1 MHVAPR
7 SLPSRSLA
15 LALSFALH
23 TVSARAQTTTGPA
36 APLEAR
42 LVAARSRVEVSVPT
56 THAGAVGESLPR
68 GARVVTGHESDAV
81 IEYPGVGFLQLAED
95 SQLLMF
101 DSPNPQAAN
110 APPRTETTLIR
121 GAVRVVVNGPGRAP
135 ITLPL
140 ATAGGMIR
148 LPRGEYRIGVDGSRV
163 TRVAVYR
170 GRARVSSG
178 AEDISVRQGQAL
190 RIDYTTGPV
199 PVLPPGWVPSAPT
212 WRESFPQSLMATT
225 PTVDLAARFAP
236 AAQQAWPTARWHL
249 QLARDA
255 DFNDLVVDR
264 AQPGADTRFAASA
277 LPAGSYFA
285 RVMAVNAERIESMP
299 SAVQRIRIV
308 APRFNAGSLGHRASV
323 VIPQGFWCSL
333 DGALTMPGGSTF
345 TLVPAVDHAMRCAP
359 NAQLR
364 GAITIPIGAAQSGPL
379 VHDVLVEGGEWHA
392 GGGLRTLA
400 VRLRDATGH
409 PLPYA
414 HIEVRANPGVSVDP
428 LRESDERGVYTAMLR
443 WNRDTEVDLQ
453 LTVNGAISFTHH
465 FGPEGESA
473 LSMNP

>member
-1 MHVAPR
+1 MLEAR
-7 SLPSRSLA
+7 RLPSPRTVALA
-15 LALSFALH
+15 LALLAA
-23 TVSARAQTTTGPA
+23 SASAQTTTA
-36 APLEAR
+36 TTAQPLEAR
-42 LVAARSRVEVSVPT
+42 LVALRSRVEVSSR
-56 THAGAVGESLPR
+56 AGAVGESLPR
-68 GARVVTGHESDAV
+68 GVRVVTGHESDAV
-81 IEYPGVGFLQLAED
+81 IEYPGVGFLQVAED
-95 SQLLMF
+95 TQLLMF
-101 DSPNPQAAN
+101 DTPTPQVAG

-140 ATAGGMIR
+140 NTPGGLVR
-148 LPRGEYRIGVDGSRV
+148 LPRGEFRIGVDGSRV
-163 TRVAVYR
+163 TRVAAYR
-170 GRARVSSG
+170 GRARVTSG

-212 WRESFPQSLMATT
+212 WRENFPAQLMATT

-236 AAQQAWPTARWHL
+236 AANQTWPTARWRV
-249 QLARDA
+249 QLSRDA
-255 DFNDLVVDR
+255 DFNDLVIDR
-264 AQPGADTRFAASA
+264 AQAGGDTRFEASA

-308 APRFNAGSLGHRASV
+308 APRFNAGSVGHRASV
-323 VIPQGFWCSL
+323 AIPQGFWCAL
-333 DGALTMPGGSTF
+333 DGAMPLPGGSTF

-364 GAITIPIGAAQSGPL
+364 GAITIPISAAQSGPL
-379 VHDVLVEGGEWHA
+379 VHDVLIEGGDWHA

-414 HIEVRANPGVSVDP
+414 RIEVRANPGVSVDP

-443 WNRDTEVDLQ
+443 WERNTEVDLQ

-465 FGPEGESA
+465 FGPEDGGA